1 VNAVEPAEQ
10 HCAGCYRR
18 RIQAAQRLP
27 NLSLKK
33 IPGMELARCEWG
45 HDDYRLKVA
54 NLPMAQ
60 AATQPNLFGDAGE
73 EPTW

>member
-1 VNAVEPAEQ
+1 
-10 HCAGCYRR
+10 
-18 RIQAAQRLP
+18 LL

-45 HDDYRLKVA
+45 HDDYRPKVA

-73 EPTW
+73 EPT